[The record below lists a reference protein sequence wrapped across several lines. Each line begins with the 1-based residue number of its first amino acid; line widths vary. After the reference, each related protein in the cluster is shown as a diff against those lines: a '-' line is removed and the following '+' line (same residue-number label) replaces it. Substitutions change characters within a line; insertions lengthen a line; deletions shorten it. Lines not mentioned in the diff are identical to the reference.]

1 MLVKEVKFKDNKVEI
16 ITSNGSFF
24 ISKENYIENPIAND
38 SNIDQKKID
47 YLLEYERVILAKTN
61 IIKILNR
68 KMLSEYGVRKKL
80 KDDGLNSKEIS
91 EIVNS
96 LLRMGLL
103 NDEYYASV
111 KSDSLLMKR
120 KGKLEIRKE
129 LNEEKINV
137 NIINKCI
144 DSIEDEIYLDNFNKV
159 KEKYL
164 KMYSN
169 KASKVKEQMVKIK
182 LKEYGYEEELINCI
196 NISKDNDS
204 EIELAKKQLI
214 KLLKN
219 KEYNLNDS
227 VIVNKI
233 RGKLMVKGFSYD
245 IINVVLEEVKEHETY

>member
-1 MLVKEVKFKDNKVEI
+1 MLVKEVRFKDNKVEI

-38 SNIDQKKID
+38 SNIDQKRID
-47 YLLEYERVILAKTN
+47 YLLEYERVILSKSN
-61 IIKILNR
+61 IIKLLNR
-68 KMLSEYGVRKKL
+68 KMLSEYSVRKRL
-80 KDDGLNSKEIS
+80 KDDGLNNKEIS

-111 KSDSLLMKR
+111 KLDSLLMKR

-129 LNEEKINV
+129 LNEEKIDI

-169 KASKVKEQMVKIK
+169 KASKVKEQMIKLK

-196 NISKDNDS
+196 NISKNNDS
-204 EIELAKKQLI
+204 EIELARKQLAKI
-214 KLLKN
+214 LKN

>member
-1 MLVKEVKFKDNKVEI
+1 MLVKDVKFKDNKVEI
-16 ITSNGSFF
+16 VTSNGSFF

-38 SNIDQKKID
+38 SSIDQKRID

-61 IIKILNR
+61 IIKTLN
-68 KMLSEYGVRKKL
+68 KKILSEYSVRKKL
-80 KDDGLNSKEIS
+80 KDDGLNNKEIS
-91 EIVNS
+91 EIINS

-111 KSDSLLMKR
+111 KLDSLLMKR

-129 LNEEKINV
+129 LSEEKINI
-137 NIINKCI
+137 NFINKCI
-144 DSIEDEIYLDNFNKV
+144 DSIEDEIYLNNFNKV

-169 KASKVKEQMVKIK
+169 KASKVKEQMVKLK
-182 LKEYGYEEELINCI
+182 LKEYGYEEELINCV
-196 NISKDNDS
+196 NVSKDNNS
-204 EIELAKKQLI
+204 EVELARVQLA

-219 KEYNLNDS
+219 KQYSLNDS
-227 VIVNKI
+227 MIVNKI
-233 RGKLMVKGFSYD
+233 RAKLMAKGFSYD

>member
-1 MLVKEVKFKDNKVEI
+1 MLVKDVKFKDNKVEI
-16 ITSNGSFF
+16 VTSNGSFF

-38 SNIDQKKID
+38 SSIDQKRID

-61 IIKILNR
+61 IIKTLN
-68 KMLSEYGVRKKL
+68 KKILSEYSVRKKL
-80 KDDGLNSKEIS
+80 KDDGLNNKEIS
-91 EIVNS
+91 EIINS

-111 KSDSLLMKR
+111 KLDSLLMKR

-129 LNEEKINV
+129 LSEEKINI
-137 NIINKCI
+137 NFINKCI
-144 DSIEDEIYLDNFNKV
+144 DSIEDEIYLNNFNKV

-169 KASKVKEQMVKIK
+169 KASKVKEQMVKLK
-182 LKEYGYEEELINCI
+182 LKEYGYEEELINCV
-196 NISKDNDS
+196 NVSKDNNS
-204 EIELAKKQLI
+204 EVELARAQLA

-219 KEYNLNDS
+219 KQYSLNDS
-227 VIVNKI
+227 MIVNKI
-233 RGKLMVKGFSYD
+233 RAKLMAKGFSYD

>member
-38 SNIDQKKID
+38 SSIDQKRID

-61 IIKILNR
+61 IIKTLNK
-68 KMLSEYGVRKKL
+68 KMLSEYSVKKKL
-80 KDDGLNSKEIS
+80 KDDGLNNKEIS
-91 EIVNS
+91 EIINS

-103 NDEYYASV
+103 NDEYYANV
-111 KSDSLLMKR
+111 KLDSLLMKR

-129 LNEEKINV
+129 LSEEKINI

-144 DSIEDEIYLDNFNKV
+144 DSIEDEVYLDNFNKV

-169 KASKVKEQMVKIK
+169 KASKVKEQMVKLK
-182 LKEYGYEEELINCI
+182 LKEYGYEEELISCVNV
-196 NISKDNDS
+196 SKDNNS
-204 EIELAKKQLI
+204 EIELARVQLA

-219 KEYNLNDS
+219 KQYSLNDS
-227 VIVNKI
+227 MIVNKI
-233 RGKLMVKGFSYD
+233 RAKLIAKGFSYD

>member
-1 MLVKEVKFKDNKVEI
+1 MLVKDVKFKDNKVEI
-16 ITSNGSFF
+16 VTSNGSFF

-38 SNIDQKKID
+38 SSIDQKRID

-61 IIKILNR
+61 IIKTLN
-68 KMLSEYGVRKKL
+68 KKILSEYSVRKKL
-80 KDDGLNSKEIS
+80 KDDGLNNKEIS
-91 EIVNS
+91 EIINS

-111 KSDSLLMKR
+111 KLDSLLMKK

-129 LNEEKINV
+129 LSEEKINI
-137 NIINKCI
+137 NFINKCI
-144 DSIEDEIYLDNFNKV
+144 DSIEDEIYLNNFNKV

-169 KASKVKEQMVKIK
+169 KASKVKEQMVKLK
-182 LKEYGYEEELINCI
+182 LKEYGYEEELINCV
-196 NISKDNDS
+196 NVSKDNNS
-204 EIELAKKQLI
+204 EVELARVQLA

-219 KEYNLNDS
+219 KQYSLNDS
-227 VIVNKI
+227 MIVNKI
-233 RGKLMVKGFSYD
+233 RAKLMAKGFSYD